1 MSSKSNNRWIQ
12 HVREYAKENN
22 ISYACAVSHASK
34 TYTRTT
40 KDDKKLDEQLKTNE
54 GLKMHMKRMR
64 KQYNE
69 GKDDDYQLN
78 ILKMK
83 FNRFNNIVKNY
94 IQKNDPTLYDALSI
108 VPKQTP
114 TETII
119 SNDEVQE
126 VPNNKTK
133 EQPKNTCRCIRPK
146 KSEIKEPEYKP
157 EIKEPEIKKTIVQNN
172 KFKYNKYYLKDAID
186 IYFAHKDQKL
196 SNLGRMSI
204 DRLKEVIT
212 RRNVSYN
219 DINKYYNGK
228 IDHDIETVENS
239 IKHDKNWMNEKTNIS
254 KEGLNNIKKRIEDYN
269 KQIKNLQKMRVV

>member
-40 KDDKKLDEQLKTNE
+40 NDDKKHAEQLKTNE

-108 VPKQTP
+108 VQKQTP

-119 SNDEVQE
+119 SNDAVQE
-126 VPNNKTK
+126 VQMTAPTEATVPQKRGK
-133 EQPKNTCRCIRPK
+133 LIKGSPESKAYMASIRRK
-146 KSEIKEPEYKP
+146 K
-157 EIKEPEIKKTIVQNN
+157 
-172 KFKYNKYYLKDAID
+172 
-186 IYFAHKDQKL
+186 
-196 SNLGRMSI
+196 
-204 DRLKEVIT
+204 
-212 RRNVSYN
+212 
-219 DINKYYNGK
+219 
-228 IDHDIETVENS
+228 
-239 IKHDKNWMNEKTNIS
+239 
-254 KEGLNNIKKRIEDYN
+254 
-269 KQIKNLQKMRVV
+269 